1 VPRKRI
7 LISDISDPFSY
18 VLEGK
23 TGGVNV
29 IDLANL
35 HSCSFIETKDLGKY
49 YADHSFEIVGRF
61 DASDLRG
68 CNLLIQ

>member
-1 VPRKRI
+1 VPWKRI
-7 LISDISDPFSY
+7 LIRDISDPFSY
-18 VLEGK
+18 VMEGK

-35 HSCSFIETKDLGKY
+35 YSCSFIETKDLGKH

-61 DASDLRG
+61 DVSDLRG